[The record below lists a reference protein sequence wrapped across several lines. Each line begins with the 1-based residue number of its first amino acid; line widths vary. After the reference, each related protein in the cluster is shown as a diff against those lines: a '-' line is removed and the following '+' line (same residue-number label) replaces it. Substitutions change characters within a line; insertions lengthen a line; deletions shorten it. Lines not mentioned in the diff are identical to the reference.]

1 VTPSAL
7 RVIRPV
13 PRIAIQRRWNS
24 DGVPKNPAAA
34 PENQTEE
41 SADAEESRLI
51 DAAIE
56 AVAENPNSVGVVT
69 ERDEAAASG
78 GSSAAEEVEPLDPDV
93 PTGVS
98 RYPGTQ
104 HIRGAPEP
112 KQTVYVGNLFFDVT
126 AEDLRRQME
135 KYGVVEHAKIIH
147 DSRGLSKG

>member
-1 VTPSAL
+1 L
-7 RVIRPV
+7 IRPI

-24 DGVPKNPAAA
+24 DGVPKDPAAV
-34 PENQTEE
+34 PENHTQE
-41 SADAEESRLI
+41 SADTEESRLI
-51 DAAIE
+51 DAAVD
-56 AVAENPNSVGVVT
+56 AVSENLNSVGEVT

-78 GSSAAEEVEPLDPDV
+78 ESSVAEQDEPAWQSEVPEER
-93 PTGVS
+93 GG
-98 RYPGTQ
+98 RYTSN
-104 HIRGAPEP
+104 RGLRRSSEP